1 MKGISALIAIIL
13 LLFITIT
20 IAGFTYTFFMQLQE
34 KSGETV
40 REQSRQE
47 LQRTGTEFKIDN
59 VYNNQIFIRNTG
71 KASIDASKIALY
83 INDEFVNAV
92 PEQSTIDPG
101 KIVKFTLAS
110 VTPQEN
116 DIVKASLSQTSAS
129 FLIRPDTRPPV
140 MAFASPPTPSNGG
153 SATNPVT
160 IQVSVGDPSGVDACI
175 VEWDGSANIT
185 MSKSGSGASFTC
197 VNTTSPS
204 LGTHN
209 YKVYANDTKGQ
220 MAVSE
225 TRSVTITLTD
235 NDLPEL
241 MFVDPTPPNAATVF
255 SPSVIIN
262 ASVTD
267 AISSIASC
275 TLEWNNGI
283 TAANES
289 MTIVGSGSAVSCNVT
304 KTGLTD
310 GTYSYKVYASDSQ
323 NNRNVSETRTV
334 TITILQAYLSAVL
347 DTPVADSSNTSVQ
360 NTTFIVKANVT
371 CLNNDCGIVQG
382 IIRYNLTGTQP
393 DTSIPEGSGTPFH
406 TASNPQSCGAMT
418 AEQQCQLTWIV
429 NASGIIGRSWY
440 IDANFTSDTNLKNDT
455 LNAQINIT
463 SPPPPPVIAFS
474 YAIQTTDQT
483 WASSSWQTV
492 ATISSSNFVAGGK
505 NLILATAQ
513 VGGSSINSRF
523 GFRLAHGST
532 LTVFTDSD
540 MTMEPASTG
549 TAQRHQYGY
558 MTVWTV
564 GSSEDVVFQMSNLG
578 GSTARADTI
587 VIFAMRLD
595 EDLVENQDWYFNEN
609 TALTEHTTFFQNFA
623 SITMNAGTGEDW
635 LIIANPTYVVDSTG
649 VSAEYQID
657 RDGNLAPLFRQEG
670 KDTTEELTW
679 LLSRVY
685 GLAVGPHT
693 FTVQGRDDTP
703 TAANDHRSSRIFV
716 LNLTKFKDY
725 SSFWNEGENSTT
737 TSFST
742 VGSVA
747 LTPQVQSDFLV
758 MGFMTADVA
767 GAGRDAYMQLQANS
781 VTIPTGSDLQTTS
794 RSMDTTDEN
803 PGGQIA
809 IVNLPASLQTI
820 DMNARGSTTFPVQH
834 RSLFALSMTL
844 AQP

>member
-116 DIVKASLSQTSAS
+116 DIIKASLSQTSAS

-267 AISSIASC
+267 A
-275 TLEWNNGI
+275 
-283 TAANES
+283 
-289 MTIVGSGSAVSCNVT
+289 
-304 KTGLTD
+304 
-310 GTYSYKVYASDSQ
+310 
-323 NNRNVSETRTV
+323 
-334 TITILQAYLSAVL
+334 
-347 DTPVADSSNTSVQ
+347 
-360 NTTFIVKANVT
+360 FI
-371 CLNNDCGIVQG
+371 
-382 IIRYNLTGTQP
+382 
-393 DTSIPEGSGTPFH
+393 
-406 TASNPQSCGAMT
+406 
-418 AEQQCQLTWIV
+418 
-429 NASGIIGRSWY
+429 
-440 IDANFTSDTNLKNDT
+440 
-455 LNAQINIT
+455 
-463 SPPPPPVIAFS
+463 
-474 YAIQTTDQT
+474 
-483 WASSSWQTV
+483 
-492 ATISSSNFVAGGK
+492 
-505 NLILATAQ
+505 
-513 VGGSSINSRF
+513 
-523 GFRLAHGST
+523 
-532 LTVFTDSD
+532 
-540 MTMEPASTG
+540 
-549 TAQRHQYGY
+549 
-558 MTVWTV
+558 
-564 GSSEDVVFQMSNLG
+564 
-578 GSTARADTI
+578 
-587 VIFAMRLD
+587 
-595 EDLVENQDWYFNEN
+595 
-609 TALTEHTTFFQNFA
+609 
-623 SITMNAGTGEDW
+623 
-635 LIIANPTYVVDSTG
+635 
-649 VSAEYQID
+649 
-657 RDGNLAPLFRQEG
+657 
-670 KDTTEELTW
+670 
-679 LLSRVY
+679 
-685 GLAVGPHT
+685 
-693 FTVQGRDDTP
+693 
-703 TAANDHRSSRIFV
+703 
-716 LNLTKFKDY
+716 
-725 SSFWNEGENSTT
+725 
-737 TSFST
+737 
-742 VGSVA
+742 
-747 LTPQVQSDFLV
+747 
-758 MGFMTADVA
+758 
-767 GAGRDAYMQLQANS
+767 
-781 VTIPTGSDLQTTS
+781 
-794 RSMDTTDEN
+794 
-803 PGGQIA
+803 
-809 IVNLPASLQTI
+809 
-820 DMNARGSTTFPVQH
+820 
-834 RSLFALSMTL
+834 
-844 AQP
+844 